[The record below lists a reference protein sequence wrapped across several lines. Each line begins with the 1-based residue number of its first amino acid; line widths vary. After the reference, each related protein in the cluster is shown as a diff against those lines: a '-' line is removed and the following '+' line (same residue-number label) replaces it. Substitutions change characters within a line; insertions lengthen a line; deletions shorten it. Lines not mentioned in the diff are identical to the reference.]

1 MGAPDSIG
9 TLADIAAA
17 CDARA
22 LASTLLAMTRF
33 AERPSA
39 GAAEAIACH
48 LDCVA
53 DEEACDSAT
62 RAIATLL
69 SRCWLYGDVAVRVS
83 V

>member
-22 LASTLLAMTRF
+22 LAATLLAMTRY
-33 AERPSA
+33 AEFPSR
-39 GAAEAIACH
+39 GASELVACH

-62 RAIATLL
+62 RAIAALL
-69 SRCWLYGDVAVRVS
+69 SRCWLYGDAARV
-83 V
+83 